1 MRADRRPA
9 QIIESREPLSR
20 TCGEDGR
27 HGLDR
32 VINVNGLLNE
42 HQRSVGPEGR
52 SNRCHKAPSG
62 RVQRHWAD
70 PAAEG
75 CPRYAGST
83 MAADPVVLAA
93 LVKALEADP
102 ESAPIRL
109 HLAALLIESGGEASA
124 MDHVLQVLNRDPTNV
139 EAIGLAA
146 QAARPM
152 AST

>member
-1 MRADRRPA
+1 
-9 QIIESREPLSR
+9 
-20 TCGEDGR
+20 
-27 HGLDR
+27 
-32 VINVNGLLNE
+32 
-42 HQRSVGPEGR
+42 
-52 SNRCHKAPSG
+52 
-62 RVQRHWAD
+62 
-70 PAAEG
+70 
-75 CPRYAGST
+75 

-146 QAARPM
+146 QAADALGSILVVIGILVLSFILNAMNEVPASALLFFLALPAAAVWYVMSPRIWRRISRSRRPQ
-152 AST
+152 S